1 MLCFSLF
8 PATPS
13 LREIL
18 NCDVDVL
25 LENPTK
31 NRSIST
37 WSCSRRTSSFVSII
51 PTHLRSSS
59 TAISCLTWWNSLAI
73 LQCSL
78 YTWTLSFSDPQGG
91 TGCSREERRGC
102 QLDTKYRETLLLKK
116 ENKKP
121 NCHIQQLWSWICE
134 LHFHWICFCRCT
146 RLSSLMLAS
155 LTCLLISLM
164 VIMVLFHNTIGLSL
178 ENIWSGIRTAAIV
191 PCQLKPKVLHFF
203 QVITLSPWTL
213 YIKWYMTKW
222 YCTWC
227 DPEWLKGNSTQ
238 HRAVNSQNIDL

>member
-1 MLCFSLF
+1 MFYWKIQQRTEAFLLEVVPSEPRLLF
-8 PATPS
+8 QLFQLTCDPRARRSHAWPGGTPS
-13 LREIL
+13 
-18 NCDVDVL
+18 
-25 LENPTK
+25 P
-31 NRSIST
+31 
-37 WSCSRRTSSFVSII
+37 SCSAPCTPEHSLSTTHRGALAAAGKNGEDVSLIQN
-51 PTHLRSSS
+51 T
-59 TAISCLTWWNSLAI
+59 
-73 LQCSL
+73 
-78 YTWTLSFSDPQGG
+78 
-91 TGCSREERRGC
+91 E
-102 QLDTKYRETLLLKK
+102 KLLLKK
-116 ENKKP
+116 ENQKP

-134 LHFHWICFCRCT
+134 LHFHWVCFCRCT

-191 PCQLKPKVLHFF
+191 PCQLRPKVLHFF
-203 QVITLSPWTL
+203 QVITFSPWTL